1 MAGQLK
7 LAPLHGAAMTKQ
19 VLIIQPQ
26 SGHLSKKRIYSDY
39 ISLQYFKLLIVMK
52 KFTLNRSCLHKA

>member
-19 VLIIQPQ
+19 VLIIHSQ
-26 SGHLSKKRIYSDY
+26 SGHLSKKVFTQATFLSGT
-39 ISLQYFKLLIVMK
+39 SSFQLL
-52 KFTLNRSCLHKA
+52 